1 MTLKTIPW
9 DAAEHLDSEE
19 AVAAY
24 LNAAFEEGDP
34 ALIAAALGDVAKA
47 RGMSQV
53 AREVGASRE
62 GLYRSLSK
70 KGNPELATVIKI
82 TRAMGLQLSVA
93 KVAAKRATA
102 KKPSVKAAKRGRGA
116 AVA

>member
-1 MTLKTIPW
+1 MPLKTLPW
-9 DAAEHLDSEE
+9 EPSEHLDSEGA
-19 AVAAY
+19 AVAY
-24 LNAAFEEGDP
+24 LIAAFEDGDP

-53 AREVGASRE
+53 ASKIGASRE

-70 KGNPELATVIKI
+70 NGNPELATVIKV

-93 KVAAKRATA
+93 RIAAKRTATKNPA
-102 KKPSVKAAKRGRGA
+102 PKAGKRGRHA

>member
-9 DAAEHLDSEE
+9 DAAEHLGSEE

-24 LNAAFEEGDP
+24 LNAAFEDGDP

-70 KGNPELATVIKI
+70 NGNPELATVIKI

-93 KVAAKRATA
+93 KVAAKRAA
-102 KKPSVKAAKRGRGA
+102 VKKPSAKAAKRGRGA